1 MRPMNQ
7 DQGKRRATRRAQAFV
22 LLLATFCLLLLPRG
36 AWAEDQS
43 PPAEPEAREFPPSS
57 PKLAPKHRATETPSE
72 REPEVSP
79 EESPKPSEPPSR
91 PKLEV
96 QRPKVSQAPSAVTVK
111 SLPTGEN
118 KTGVSAQSIS
128 VPKGPG
134 TIEGMGESFSAQA
147 STGIATFSVP
157 FALPAARGDAQP
169 SLGLSYSSASGSGVA
184 PAVVID
190 GEVKCVGKV
199 PSKKEA
205 LDWIK
210 K

>member
-7 DQGKRRATRRAQAFV
+7 DQGKRRATRAQAFV
-22 LLLATFCLLLLPRG
+22 LLIATFCLLLLPRG
-36 AWAEDQS
+36 AWAEDQP
-43 PPAEPEAREFPPSS
+43 PPAEPETRELPPSS
-57 PKLAPKHRATETPSE
+57 PKLAPKQPATETPSE
-72 REPEVSP
+72 REPEATPEASP
-79 EESPKPSEPPSR
+79 EPPDPPSR
-91 PKLEV
+91 PKL
-96 QRPKVSQAPSAVTVK
+96 QLQKPKVSQAPSAVTVK

-169 SLGLSYSSASGSGVA
+169 SLGLSYSSASGSRGRRLE
-184 PAVVID
+184 
-190 GEVKCVGKV
+190 GTV
-199 PSKKEA
+199 PRRCRQARASGCCRSPKSV
-205 LDWIK
+205 
-210 K
+210 